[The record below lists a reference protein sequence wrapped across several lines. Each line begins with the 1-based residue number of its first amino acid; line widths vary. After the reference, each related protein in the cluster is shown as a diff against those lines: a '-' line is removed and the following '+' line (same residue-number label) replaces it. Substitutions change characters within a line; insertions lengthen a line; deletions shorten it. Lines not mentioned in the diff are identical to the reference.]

1 MMVLLQV
8 AAGGAAGAVLRY
20 LVVQASGRWLGAGF
34 PYGTVLVNIGGSFI
48 MGLVAVALL
57 GRSGM
62 TPLVMAGFLGGFTTF
77 SAFSLDAVSLFERGE
92 TWAAAVY
99 VALSVAGSILA
110 LMAGLLIARGLTA

>member
-1 MMVLLQV
+1 MVLLQV

-34 PYGTVLVNIGGSFI
+34 PYGTVLVNIGGSFV